1 MMEKN
6 SLAPFG
12 VEIRGMD
19 VRALSAVSFDELAR
33 VIAGS
38 KVVVIREQSMDDA
51 AFVRFLQG
59 FGPLTFTDGE
69 TPVENAGDLN
79 IVSNAGRL
87 TPARSVFHTDTSY
100 VEQPPSF
107 TALRPVVL
115 PENGA
120 DTLFSD
126 QVMAARK
133 LPAKALRFLAGR
145 TVLHRA
151 SGLPGQGGFSRQPL
165 LRRHPLTGETALY
178 LSTPERCS
186 NLSGVDANTSQ
197 RIIAGLYRH
206 SIKPSKLYRHQWQAG
221 DLLMWDNRVT
231 MHRADHGHF
240 LEERILHRGMVRGET
255 PEFAQ

>member
-1 MMEKN
+1 MDKKRLE
-6 SLAPFG
+6 PFG
-12 VEIRGMD
+12 MEIRGLD
-19 VRALSAVSFDELAR
+19 VSAMSAGLFDELAR
-33 VIAGS
+33 VIAGA
-38 KVVVIREQSMDDA
+38 KVVVFRNQSIDDA

-59 FGPLTFTDGE
+59 FGPLTFTEGE
-69 TPVENAGDLN
+69 KPVENARDLN

-126 QVMAARK
+126 QVMAACR
-133 LPAKALRFLAGR
+133 LPVKAMRFLAGC

-151 SGLPGQGGFSRQPL
+151 SGLAGQGGSVRQPL
-165 LRRHPLTGETALY
+165 LRRHPVTGETALY

-186 NLSGVDANTSQ
+186 DLSGVDASTSQ
-197 RIIAGLYRH
+197 RIIAALYRH
-206 SIKPSKLYRHQWQAG
+206 STKASKLYRHQWQTG
-221 DLLMWDNRVT
+221 DLLVWDNRVT
-231 MHRADHGHF
+231 MHRADHGSF

-255 PEFAQ
+255 PVLA

>member
-1 MMEKN
+1 MEKN
-6 SLAPFG
+6 RLTPFG
-12 VEIRGMD
+12 AEICGLD
-19 VRALSAVSFDELAR
+19 VSALSAVAFDELAR
-33 VIAGS
+33 VIAS
-38 KVVVIREQSMDDA
+38 AKVVVFRNQSMDDA

-59 FGPLTFTDGE
+59 FGSMTFTAGE
-69 TPVENAGDLN
+69 TPVENARDLN

-126 QVMAARK
+126 QVMAAK
-133 LPAKALRFLAGR
+133 ALPAKAMLFLAGR

-151 SGLPGQGGFSRQPL
+151 SGLPGQGGSVRQPL
-165 LRRHPLTGETALY
+165 LRRHPITGETALY

-186 NLSGVDANTSQ
+186 DLSGVDALISQ
-197 RIIAGLYRH
+197 RIIAALYRH
-206 SIKPSKLYRHQWQAG
+206 STQPSKLYRHQWQAG

-231 MHRADHGHF
+231 MHRADHGDF

-255 PEFAQ
+255 PVLS